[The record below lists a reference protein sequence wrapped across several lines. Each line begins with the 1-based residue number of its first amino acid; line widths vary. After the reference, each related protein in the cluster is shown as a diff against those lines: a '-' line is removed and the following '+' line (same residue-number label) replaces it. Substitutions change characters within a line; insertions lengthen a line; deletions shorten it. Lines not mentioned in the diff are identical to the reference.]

1 MSSDTEKTTLQRLM
15 ELKDLYES
23 GLITKEE
30 MEAKKLQILGTD
42 RSFSDSPNQEVEDGL
57 YDDGISQEEDG
68 YNSDK
73 FCSPTPNVEN
83 EEQLESNNEQGN
95 EENKCFDTKPTID
108 GRKIFKL
115 SLIVAAVV
123 VVIVVLAI
131 VLTPTD
137 YNDIVAN
144 AIEKYKSQNAT
155 ILSSSGTEK
164 STKDNHYVIFQK
176 GDTIYIDE
184 LERKTPVR
192 AILPRKGGFFIKRL
206 FLTFENEKPIA
217 SCELMNEGKR
227 SNLQIRP
234 MLKVQNAYEGE
245 RAICLKEMENGY
257 ASRSYYYNMNNPD
270 TIYMV
275 NGEFVERTGLVSFSQ
290 HFSFGELEYVP
301 DWWEYSLYD
310 YIFEL
315 PAYYNIKDMKFH
327 HIGEYC
333 RFEKDNYPMDLLTK
347 EFSDQNFDY
356 GFPSKWFGT
365 SNMDKFISCLKRDA
379 DRKTD
384 QANWNRIL
392 SQTID
397 FDDMCHEFNTN
408 PVNAARLYPVGK
420 RMYLAARVNK
430 IDYSQL
436 KEYKYILF
444 STRDDDNC
452 YIHTND
458 ERFASINYPTTVLVE
473 AEFDSRFRHEGQD
486 LVQAFLGELFDM
498 FDYQIKYIFK
508 DAELISYEGYNGNEN
523 YYEEEDYYE
532 KKGFQ
537 QSDGG
542 VSQFVVIDGSQLRL
556 RLGPSTSSET
566 FKWSDGT
573 NRHPNV
579 GDKYRY
585 LGESGDFYKIDFNGN
600 ELWVSKQYTHLE

>member
-23 GLITKEE
+23 ELITKEE
-30 MEAKKLQILGTD
+30 MEAKKRQILGTD
-42 RSFSDSPNQEVEDGL
+42 NPSVDKPNGEIENEVDCEIPNQA
-57 YDDGISQEEDG
+57 EDG
-68 YNSDK
+68 YEPDK
-73 FCSPTPNVEN
+73 FCSPTQNVEN
-83 EEQLESNNEQGN
+83 VEQLESNNEQGN
-95 EENKCFDTKPTID
+95 EENKGSDTKLSID

-131 VLTPTD
+131 ILTPTD
-137 YNDIVAN
+137 YNDKVAN

-184 LERKTPVR
+184 LERKTLVR

-206 FLTFENEKPIA
+206 FLTFENEKPTA
-217 SCELMNEGKR
+217 SCELVNEGKR

-234 MLKVQNAYEGE
+234 MLKVQYAYEGK
-245 RAICLKEMENGY
+245 RAICLKEMKDGY

-275 NGEFVERTGLVSFSQ
+275 DGEFVERTGFVSTTQ

-301 DWWEYSLYD
+301 GWWEYSLYD

-315 PAYYNIKDMKFH
+315 SSYYNIDDMRFH
-327 HIGEYC
+327 HFGEYC
-333 RFEKDNYPMDLLTK
+333 IFEKDDYPMDLLTK
-347 EFSDQNFDY
+347 EFSNQNFDY

-365 SNMDKFISCLKRDA
+365 SNMDKFINCLKRDA
-379 DRKTD
+379 DRKTN
-384 QANWNRIL
+384 QANLNRIL

-397 FDDMCHEFNTN
+397 FDNMCNEFNTN

-420 RMYLAARVNK
+420 RMYLAAKVNK
-430 IDYSQL
+430 IDYSQR

-473 AEFDSRFRHEGQD
+473 VEFEDRFRHEGQD
-486 LVQAFLGELFDM
+486 LMQAFFGELFDM

-508 DAELISYEGYNGNEN
+508 DAELISYEGYKGDEN
-523 YYEEEDYYE
+523 YYDDDDYYEEE
-532 KKGFQ
+532 GRQ
-537 QSDGG
+537 QSNSG
-542 VSQFVVIDGSQLRL
+542 VSQFVVIDGAQLRL
-556 RLGPSTSSET
+556 RLAPSTSSDT
-566 FKWSDGT
+566 FKWPDGT

>member
-15 ELKDLYES
+15 ELKDLYDS

-30 MEAKKLQILGTD
+30 MEAKKRQILGTD
-42 RSFSDSPNQEVEDGL
+42 NPSVDNPNGEIRDELNNDGHNQA
-57 YDDGISQEEDG
+57 DDDYRPGKCCSSSTDEEG
-68 YNSDK
+68 KQAESNSEQ
-73 FCSPTPNVEN
+73 EN
-83 EEQLESNNEQGN
+83 EQ
-95 EENKCFDTKPTID
+95 NKETDSKPKND
-108 GRKIFKL
+108 GRKIFIL
-115 SLIVAAVV
+115 SLIAAAVV
-123 VVIVVLAI
+123 VVIVGMSI

-137 YNDIVAN
+137 YNKKVAK
-144 AIEKYKSQNAT
+144 AIEQYKTQNAT
-155 ILSSSGTEK
+155 ILSSSGTNE

-206 FLTFENEKPIA
+206 FLTFENEKPTT
-217 SCELMNEGKR
+217 SCELVNEGKR
-227 SNLQIRP
+227 SNLKIRP

-245 RAICLKEMENGY
+245 RAICLKEMEDGY
-257 ASRSYYYNMNNPD
+257 ASHSYYYNMNNPD

-275 NGEFVERTGLVSFSQ
+275 NGEFVERNGFVSAEQ
-290 HFSFGELEYVP
+290 YFSFGELEYVP
-301 DWWEYSLYD
+301 GWWEYSLYD

-315 PAYYNIKDMKFH
+315 SSYYNIDDMRFH
-327 HIGEYC
+327 HFGEYC

-365 SNMDKFISCLKRDA
+365 SNMDKFISCLKWDA
-379 DRKTD
+379 DKKTN
-384 QANWNRIL
+384 QANLNRVL

-430 IDYSQL
+430 IDYSQR

-473 AEFDSRFRHEGQD
+473 VEFEDRFRHEGQD
-486 LVQAFLGELFDM
+486 LMQAFFGELFDM

-523 YYEEEDYYE
+523 YYDDDDYYE
-532 KKGFQ
+532 EEGHQ
-537 QSDGG
+537 QSNSG

-556 RLGPSTSSET
+556 RLAPSTSSDT

-579 GDKYRY
+579 GDKFRY
-585 LGESGDFYKIDFNGN
+585 LGESGGFYKIDFNGN